1 MGFVVPQCNYLV
13 GACYYCK
20 TTTNRLAMRNVG
32 LHNAY
37 KLHVYSIW
45 CSCPSSPD
53 GTLERKTE
61 LTNDIEQNRGNFLM
75 LCKSAHFVWYVVAAV
90 SSISN
95 ESIKYSWHPGI

>member
-1 MGFVVPQCNYLV
+1 MLV
-13 GACYYCK
+13 YITHINCMYIQFCAPVHLLLMAHCF
-20 TTTNRLAMRNVG
+20 
-32 LHNAY
+32 
-37 KLHVYSIW
+37 
-45 CSCPSSPD
+45 
-53 GTLERKTE
+53 ERKTE

>member
-1 MGFVVPQCNYLV
+1 MLV
-13 GACYYCK
+13 YITHIDCMYIQFGA
-20 TTTNRLAMRNVG
+20 
-32 LHNAY
+32 
-37 KLHVYSIW
+37 S
-45 CSCPSSPD
+45 PSSPD

-61 LTNDIEQNRGNFLM
+61 LTNDIEQNLGNFLM